1 MYDGRSESNTRPQE
15 RWFEVLSVVGFHS
28 LSREKSVLIPI
39 ASQRPL
45 TIYDGVG
52 HWNPKDPG

>member
-1 MYDGRSESNTRPQE
+1 MTVGVKVTHGHKRDGLKC
-15 RWFEVLSVVGFHS
+15 LSVVGFHS